1 MQKCLCARA
10 LHLRSFG
17 HRRYYTKLVPAFISL
32 CLVSIY
38 TVMHYSQIMP
48 QYEDMQLSLG
58 CMIGSNASSRTKLP
72 YQCKYLCSCSYIS
85 VVHAHHL
92 TAIVY
97 EIAVPIFQSPQ
108 CSRFGLVLTE
118 IIKLCTVGHNIQ
130 ACLFLFREMWFSLW
144 KAQYKKHFYN
154 LCRMSHVVM

>member
-1 MQKCLCARA
+1 
-10 LHLRSFG
+10 
-17 HRRYYTKLVPAFISL
+17 
-32 CLVSIY
+32 
-38 TVMHYSQIMP
+38 MP
-48 QYEDMQLSLG
+48 QYEDMQLSQG

-108 CSRFGLVLTE
+108 HSRFGLVLTE
-118 IIKLCTVGHNIQ
+118 ISSAEWVTTFKHVGFHSGRCGCFFFIWNDTISTFTIFVEYQVLSRKLGVP
-130 ACLFLFREMWFSLW
+130 LW
-144 KAQYKKHFYN
+144 VDFMN
-154 LCRMSHVVM
+154 